1 MKHKKLAT
9 ATQAAALI
17 PDGSSLLLFDGYEPM
32 NLIRELLRQN
42 RRRLTLYSC
51 GPAFAASLLAACGA
65 ADHILAGC
73 DSESCFIPGALHV
86 SRAILNAQLA
96 AAVNGGDHAS
106 VTVPERLL
114 AKAPKLYREI
124 PGIFG
129 TGTQT
134 AAAALHPDVA
144 VVHAARADFYGN
156 IQLDPSADMRDAD
169 MLRLAAAAKT
179 VIVSAEQIVSDD
191 AIRMN
196 ALRGLFDPNAVT
208 CVVEAPYGA
217 HPTAFATRYR
227 ADEELLR
234 EYEAQEDSAAF
245 ARQHLLSSPDQDSY
259 LAGLGFERL
268 ISLTT
273 NRRGEI

>member
-1 MKHKKLAT
+1 MKQKKLAT
-9 ATQAAALI
+9 AEQAAALI
-17 PDGSSLLLFDGYEPM
+17 QNGSSIVLFDGYEPM
-32 NLIRELLRQN
+32 SLIQELLRQDK
-42 RRRLTLYSC
+42 RHLRLFSC
-51 GPAFAASLLAACGA
+51 GPAFAAALLSAGGA
-65 ADHILAGC
+65 ADEILAGC
-73 DSESCFIPGALHV
+73 DSDSCFIPGALCV
-86 SRAILNAQLA
+86 GRAILQAQLA

-106 VTVPERLL
+106 VPVPERLL
-114 AKAPKLYREI
+114 TKAPELYREI
-124 PGIFG
+124 PDIFG
-129 TGTQT
+129 AGTQT

-169 MLRLAAAAKT
+169 TLRLAAAAKT

-196 ALRGLFDPNAVT
+196 ALCGLFEPDAVT

-227 ADEELLR
+227 ADTALLKASKTK
-234 EYEAQEDSAAF
+234 EGSAAF
-245 ARQHLLSSPDQDSY
+245 VRRLLSFPDWNGY
-259 LAGLGFERL
+259 LAGLGFGRL

-273 NRRGEI
+273 NRRGGEL